1 MWSKITESN
10 WAETGQIPEHPPGLM
25 ARNFRKISSNG
36 FGDPLNAYPHCMA
49 WFKDKLYV
57 GTTRANLHIL
67 WFATGERVKNFHIWP
82 VEHPERPYDLDL
94 RAQIWRYDPRSRRW
108 ENVFLSPMIMG
119 SEGFE
124 VPLAIGFRGMTI
136 HRGPN
141 DPSPALCF
149 PTWASRLGPGP
160 VLLRSFDG
168 RRFEQIFEPGLGDP
182 TVTTIRSIVSFKGK
196 LFIAPT
202 GTTKDRI
209 SGNVPDRL
217 VVLVN
222 RDISN
227 SDWELACEPFFGD
240 RTNLGVF
247 CMTVYNGYLY
257 AGTGNNEEGFQIWK
271 TDAEGFPPY
280 KWKKVFSHGGFRG
293 KENQGVVSMTQFKG
307 RLYVGSGIIG
317 GYDREKN
324 VGPAS
329 PELFRLDP
337 DDFWELIIGEPRITP
352 EGLKVPLSGLGAGF
366 NSPTVGY
373 FWSLCEHEGCL
384 YLGTYDITS
393 WLPYIRLDN
402 WPRRIRQAV
411 EQYGI
416 EEILETWA
424 GFDLWRSWDGV
435 RWFPV
440 SRNGFGN
447 SYNYGV
453 RTMASS
459 PFGLFI
465 GAANPFAPTVAV
477 QRLGVW
483 KYVPNFRGGLEIW
496 LGSREWDK
504 VQGEGRIGPP
514 IWPTPRLGMKTEDPD
529 QVCEKLIDDFY
540 EGSGFRHCG
549 LWRYRTKSPVQACED
564 LVEEILSFI
573 ASGQKRILEIG
584 CGRGATTKAILKHL
598 PEVSLTGVVKKKDE
612 LNSCRKKVPE
622 STCRRMK
629 GPRLKFKRDFLTV

>member
-1 MWSKITESN
+1 
-10 WAETGQIPEHPPGLM
+10 
-25 ARNFRKISSNG
+25 
-36 FGDPLNAYPHCMA
+36 
-49 WFKDKLYV
+49 
-57 GTTRANLHIL
+57 
-67 WFATGERVKNFHIWP
+67 
-82 VEHPERPYDLDL
+82 
-94 RAQIWRYDPRSRRW
+94 
-108 ENVFLSPMIMG
+108 
-119 SEGFE
+119 
-124 VPLAIGFRGMTI
+124 
-136 HRGPN
+136 
-141 DPSPALCF
+141 
-149 PTWASRLGPGP
+149 
-160 VLLRSFDG
+160 
-168 RRFEQIFEPGLGDP
+168 
-182 TVTTIRSIVSFKGK
+182 
-196 LFIAPT
+196 
-202 GTTKDRI
+202 
-209 SGNVPDRL
+209 
-217 VVLVN
+217 
-222 RDISN
+222 
-227 SDWELACEPFFGD
+227 
-240 RTNLGVF
+240 
-247 CMTVYNGYLY
+247 MTVYNGYLY

-514 IWPTPRLGMKTEDPD
+514 VWPTPRLGMKTEDPD
-529 QVCEKLIDDFY
+529 QVCEKLIDDYY

-612 LNSCRKKVPE
+612 LNSCRKRVPE

-629 GPRLKFKRDFLTV
+629 GPRLKFKRDSFDCVISVEGLKLFGNPSKLFREIYRVLKPGGRLLFSDIILDLSAPRKKKSPVARNIGNSPKEFKELLVRTGFQQVQIHDTTQSCWKRFQSNASRQLQLKLLSKGLNQDYYPQLLAHLPNGNLPVNYYIICSASKEDGAAENRK